1 MVCEYTKYI
10 PESIGGEGDPD
21 QGDYLFSQSYL
32 GGLPPGVAPR
42 LWSPDDLRRD
52 YNVLHLTP
60 DDFDES
66 DGSWRDPDAGINF
79 LPGPP
84 PEGPEFSDLTNS
96 APKLLPSYVYNRR
109 NVTNRKALFF
119 DQRLKQFLSVQDFYG
134 KTFFNINKGKDVL
147 MYAVMNSPYNKAI
160 KYSAACGVTTGCAPT
175 GTNPDAPPD
184 DLIPQTM
191 REAYPNWPNL
201 DPYNF
206 NDWPIG
212 LSQFNGRYGALYTA
226 GEDRYAI
233 LHNKGFGTAAS
244 YKFSAYYY
252 AYPPGQAFLPSFN
265 DVEFQTTYDG
275 QPLGIQEIR
284 YSGYVGA
291 EFLDSDNDGIPDI
304 IYPGGGDVGSLEITA
319 GNVMDFE
326 PHMFGTFLRLSS
338 GYLSLPEL
346 GLPPRTSFRDHR
358 IYALYDG
365 TRGSVLPI
373 NAIAEEKGLDPLV
386 INQVNPTG
394 LYVGPDYEVF
404 ELNPTYMGKRIIF
417 ASPPD
422 ELDLELADYSTF
434 VISELI
440 MVKAKDVEI
449 IDEEYDPIA
458 IIPDDVVQKIE
469 GYMACK
475 YDMQDKLPPK
485 HPYKRFCPGGEPPDT
500 NPYIPPSFQA
510 RDTNVPPEERS
521 GGPFSVLGF
530 FPLYTTPEFAKAAS
544 PTPSVAR
551 TPNEA
556 AEGKIG
562 YHTHVLNGVTYYM
575 PNGLDAINQQYHGD
589 YEEALRNEPQSD
601 RYGIYSQDNDVG
613 EKNYTYFALGQDQMI
628 TAESLN
634 LFQENMRKGMTLLGD
649 AQNSWQYFRDPTQGN
664 NVASSFWN
672 GATPKYP
679 NKHPL
684 GYAFGLNDS
693 KIFTLENPIK
703 FENFTDTIKVT
714 FNEMDYVTK
723 TRSLGNLDNGFSYP
737 VSLSYK
743 LSAKE
748 NFELFIPKRDTG
760 TTYVGLKVSQT
771 EVTDQ
776 DDLSLRSANSNFR
789 GTFRMQITFTGADF
803 EVADSESDISNFE
816 PVFYID
822 HINKKIRYMNNLLIA
837 NIT

>member
-1 MVCEYTKYI
+1 MI
-10 PESIGGEGDPD
+10 
-21 QGDYLFSQSYL
+21 
-32 GGLPPGVAPR
+32 
-42 LWSPDDLRRD
+42 
-52 YNVLHLTP
+52 
-60 DDFDES
+60 
-66 DGSWRDPDAGINF
+66 
-79 LPGPP
+79 
-84 PEGPEFSDLTNS
+84 
-96 APKLLPSYVYNRR
+96 
-109 NVTNRKALFF
+109 
-119 DQRLKQFLSVQDFYG
+119 
-134 KTFFNINKGKDVL
+134 
-147 MYAVMNSPYNKAI
+147 
-160 KYSAACGVTTGCAPT
+160 
-175 GTNPDAPPD
+175 
-184 DLIPQTM
+184 
-191 REAYPNWPNL
+191 
-201 DPYNF
+201 
-206 NDWPIG
+206 
-212 LSQFNGRYGALYTA
+212 
-226 GEDRYAI
+226 
-233 LHNKGFGTAAS
+233 
-244 YKFSAYYY
+244 
-252 AYPPGQAFLPSFN
+252 
-265 DVEFQTTYDG
+265 
-275 QPLGIQEIR
+275 
-284 YSGYVGA
+284 
-291 EFLDSDNDGIPDI
+291 
-304 IYPGGGDVGSLEITA
+304 
-319 GNVMDFE
+319 
-326 PHMFGTFLRLSS
+326 
-338 GYLSLPEL
+338 
-346 GLPPRTSFRDHR
+346 
-358 IYALYDG
+358 
-365 TRGSVLPI
+365 
-373 NAIAEEKGLDPLV
+373 
-386 INQVNPTG
+386 
-394 LYVGPDYEVF
+394 
-404 ELNPTYMGKRIIF
+404 
-417 ASPPD
+417 
-422 ELDLELADYSTF
+422 
-434 VISELI
+434 
-440 MVKAKDVEI
+440 KAKDVEI

-458 IIPDDVVQKIE
+458 IIPDDVVEKIE

-575 PNGLDAINQQYHGD
+575 PNGLDAINQQYHGN

-601 RYGIYSQDNDVG
+601 RYGIYSQDNDVD

-628 TAESLN
+628 TADSLN
-634 LFQENMRKGMTLLGD
+634 LFQENMRKGISLLGD

-664 NVASSFWN
+664 NVAS
-672 GATPKYP
+672 
-679 NKHPL
+679 
-684 GYAFGLNDS
+684 
-693 KIFTLENPIK
+693 
-703 FENFTDTIKVT
+703 FTDEIKVT

-776 DDLSLRSANSNFR
+776 NDLSLRSASSNFR

>member
-10 PESIGGEGDPD
+10 PESIGGDGDPD

-32 GGLPPGVAPR
+32 GGLPPGVSPK

-52 YNVLHLTP
+52 YIVLHLTP
-60 DDFDES
+60 EDFDES
-66 DGSWRDPDAGINF
+66 DGSWRDTDAGINF
-79 LPGPP
+79 LPGDP
-84 PEGPEFSDLTNS
+84 PEGESYADLTNS
-96 APKLLPSYVYNRR
+96 APKLLRNIFYNTGVRR
-109 NVTNRKALFF
+109 DALFF
-119 DQRLKQFLSVQDFYG
+119 DQRLEQFLSVEDFYG

-147 MYAVMNSPYNKAI
+147 IYAVMNSPYNKHI
-160 KYSAACGVTTGCAPT
+160 KY
-175 GTNPDAPPD
+175 NPDCLADPDCGLGGSTDPTSPPI
-184 DLIPQTM
+184 LVNQTM

-201 DPYNF
+201 NPYNF
-206 NDWPIG
+206 NDWPVG
-212 LSQFNGRYGALYTA
+212 TSVSQGRYAALYTA

-233 LHNKGFGTAAS
+233 LNNSPSGIGGK
-244 YKFSAYYY
+244 YWNFSGYYY

-265 DVEFQTTYDG
+265 DIEFTTG
-275 QPLGIQEIR
+275 EGKLR

-291 EFLDSDNDGIPDI
+291 EFVDDDNDGIPDI
-304 IYPGGGDVGSLEITA
+304 IYSSDAPPTLEITA

-338 GYLSLPEL
+338 GYFSYPEL
-346 GLPPRTSFRDHR
+346 GLPPKTSFPDHT

-373 NAIAEEKGLDPLV
+373 NAIAEKQGLSELV
-386 INQVNPTG
+386 PNQQNPAG

-404 ELNPTYMGKRIIF
+404 ELNPTHIGKRIQVSLPESGI
-417 ASPPD
+417 
-422 ELDLELADYSTF
+422 ELADYSTL

-440 MVKAKDVEI
+440 MIKAKDVEI
-449 IDEEYDPIA
+449 IGEEYDPTY
-458 IIPDDVVQKIE
+458 IIPDDVVQRVE

-475 YDMQDKLPPK
+475 YGMQDKLPSR
-485 HPYKRFCPGGEPPDT
+485 HPYKRFCPGAEPLDS
-500 NPYIPPSFQA
+500 NSNLSPSFLS

-530 FPLYTTPEFAKAAS
+530 FPLYSTPELAKAAS

-562 YHTHVLNGVTYYM
+562 YHTHVLNGITYYM
-575 PNGLDAINQQYHGD
+575 PNGLDKINQQYHGD

-613 EKNYTYFALGQDQMI
+613 EKNYTYFALGEDLMI
-628 TAESLN
+628 TADSLN
-634 LFQENMRKGMTLLGD
+634 LFQENMWRGISLLGD

-703 FENFTDTIKVT
+703 FENLTDSIKVT

-723 TRSLGNLDNGFSYP
+723 TRSLGNLDNGFFYP

-760 TTYVGLKVSQT
+760 KTYVGLKISQT
-771 EVTDQ
+771 EITDQ
-776 DDLSLRSANSNFR
+776 DDLSLRSVSSNFR